1 MNKSKKSTSWRNH
14 PGIWFSLWA
23 FETIFFLSLIF
34 AILDLNEMERN
45 LSQLFMRVWM
55 YWCFWWITLY
65 HVRWLEKVD
74 AKQYKKQKEKE
85 EWEKQKWV
93 L

>member
-1 MNKSKKSTSWRNH
+1 MNWNKH

-34 AILDLNEMERN
+34 ALLNLNEVQEN
-45 LSQLFMRVWM
+45 LSRLFMRVWI

-74 AKQYKKQKEKE
+74 ARQYKKQKLKE
-85 EWEKQKWV
+85 EWEKQKW
-93 L
+93 LT